1 MAGRGPRR
9 RLAGPLSGGD
19 GLRAGRTMGPSRR
32 REVHRKTRVWETWG
46 GPSSIYLRAGH
57 CKCVSKDP
65 RAGGGP
71 IARNDLRKQPS
82 GLTLGWGSVRPHWAD
97 RNLRVWRPLG
107 R

>member
-1 MAGRGPRR
+1 M
-9 RLAGPLSGGD
+9 
-19 GLRAGRTMGPSRR
+19 
-32 REVHRKTRVWETWG
+32 HRKTRVWETWG

-97 RNLRVWRPLG
+97 RNLMVWRPLG